1 MLDPTAVTKMVED
14 QIARSVNDQV
24 LEVFATDEWLK
35 PIEAKIIDYTQQRI
49 LGKFSNSSALPEI
62 VEAVKTSVAELFATG
77 QIPGVDQ
84 YIDSS
89 IIKQSIDQA
98 VQDNIVTA
106 IKDLGRDPAWIEK
119 IERLINQSMVQRV
132 VAGLSTIDI
141 GGLIQQ
147 RVDENMSELD
157 SKVAA
162 RLHTP
167 GIQYH
172 AHSPELTVLDEN
184 VVVENCLTAN
194 RIEVVNSAK
203 IKELT
208 VTGSINTD
216 NRAWQTLSEDISNK
230 TLDRLSTEW
239 RESLIADVESKIREH
254 GIDFAQVQIDG
265 VRVVVGDTLSRKITN
280 SNLQSLGAL
289 NELRVSGE
297 AHIYNTVSVLNK
309 RLGINTQEP
318 EMALSVWD
326 EEVSILAGKFKD
338 KSAYIGTGRLQNLVL
353 GVNRT
358 PAIEIDVD
366 GITAVKKLRV
376 GVHRISHG
384 TEVPNYAGT
393 KGDVVFNANPSINDN
408 VFAWQCLGGFKWKI
422 IRTVE

>member
-1 MLDPTAVTKMVED
+1 MLDPKVVTKLVED
-14 QIARSVNDQV
+14 QIAKSVNDQV

-35 PIEAKIIDYTQQRI
+35 PIESKIVDYTQQRI
-49 LGKFSNSSALPEI
+49 LGKFANSSALPEI
-62 VEAVKTSVAELFATG
+62 IEAVKTSVAELFDSG
-77 QIPGVDQ
+77 KIPGVDQ
-84 YIDSS
+84 YIDSTVV
-89 IIKQSIDQA
+89 KQTIDQA
-98 VQDNIVTA
+98 VQDNIISA

-132 VAGLSTIDI
+132 VAGLSTIDV
-141 GGLIQQ
+141 GGVIRQ
-147 RVDENMSELD
+147 RVDENMTGLD
-157 SKVAA
+157 KKVAE

-167 GIQYH
+167 GIQDH
-172 AHSPELTVLDEN
+172 AQNPELTVLDEN

-194 RIEVVNSAK
+194 RIEVVNSAR

-216 NRAWQTLSEDISNK
+216 NRAWQTLSEDISEK
-230 TLDRLSTEW
+230 TLNRLTNEW
-239 RESLIADVESKIREH
+239 RESLIKDVEDKIREH
-254 GIDFAQVQIDG
+254 GIDFSEVQIDG
-265 VRVVVGDTLSRKITN
+265 VRVVAGDTLSRKITN
-280 SNLQSLGAL
+280 SNIQSLGAL
-289 NELRVSGE
+289 KELKVSGE

-309 RLGINTQEP
+309 RLGVNTQEP

-338 KSAYIGTGRLQNLVL
+338 KSAYIGTGRAQNLVL

-358 PAIEIDVD
+358 PAVEIDID
-366 GITAVKKLRV
+366 GITSIKKLRV

-422 IRTVE
+422 IRSVE

>member
-1 MLDPTAVTKMVED
+1 MLDPKVVTKLVED

-49 LGKFSNSSALPEI
+49 LGKFANSSALPEI

-132 VAGLSTIDI
+132 VAGLSTIDV

-147 RVDENMSELD
+147 RVDENMSDLD

-167 GIQYH
+167 GIQDH
-172 AHSPELTVLDEN
+172 AQQSELTVLDEN

-194 RIEVVNSAK
+194 RIEVVTSAK

-216 NRAWQTLSEDISNK
+216 NRAWQTLSEDISKK

-239 RESLIADVESKIREH
+239 KESLIADVESKIREH
-254 GIDFAQVQIDG
+254 GIDFTQVQIDG

-280 SNLQSLGAL
+280 SNLQSLGSLKEL
-289 NELRVSGE
+289 NVVGE

-309 RLGINTQEP
+309 RLGVNTQEP

-366 GITAVKKLRV
+366 GVTAVKKLRV

-408 VFAWQCLGGFKWKI
+408 VFAWQCLGGFKWKL

>member
-1 MLDPTAVTKMVED
+1 
-14 QIARSVNDQV
+14 
-24 LEVFATDEWLK
+24 
-35 PIEAKIIDYTQQRI
+35 
-49 LGKFSNSSALPEI
+49 
-62 VEAVKTSVAELFATG
+62 
-77 QIPGVDQ
+77 
-84 YIDSS
+84 
-89 IIKQSIDQA
+89 
-98 VQDNIVTA
+98 
-106 IKDLGRDPAWIEK
+106 
-119 IERLINQSMVQRV
+119 
-132 VAGLSTIDI
+132 
-141 GGLIQQ
+141 
-147 RVDENMSELD
+147 MSDLD
-157 SKVAA
+157 SKVAE

-167 GIQYH
+167 GIQDH
-172 AHSPELTVLDEN
+172 AQQPELTVLDKN

-194 RIEVVNSAK
+194 RIEVVTSAK

-216 NRAWQTLSEDISNK
+216 NRAWQTLSEDISKK
-230 TLDRLSTEW
+230 TLDRLTTEW
-239 RESLIADVESKIREH
+239 RESLIEDVEDKIRER
-254 GIDFAQVQIDG
+254 GINFTQVQIDG
-265 VRVVVGDTLSRKITN
+265 VNVISGDTLSRKITN
-280 SNLQSLGAL
+280 SNLQKVGAL
-289 NELRVSGE
+289 QDLTVSGE

-309 RLGINTQEP
+309 RLGVNTQEP

-358 PAIEIDVD
+358 PAVEIDVD
-366 GITAVKKLRV
+366 GITAIKKLRV

-408 VFAWQCLGGFKWKI
+408 VFAWQCLGGFKWKL

>member
-1 MLDPTAVTKMVED
+1 MLDPKAVTKLVED

-24 LEVFATDEWLK
+24 LEVFVTDEWLK

-49 LGKFSNSSALPEI
+49 LGKFANSSVLPEI
-62 VEAVKTSVAELFATG
+62 VEAVKNSVTELFASG
-77 QIPGVDQ
+77 QIPGIDQ
-84 YIDSS
+84 YIDSAT
-89 IIKQSIDQA
+89 IRQTIDQA

-106 IKDLGRDPAWIEK
+106 IKDLGRDPTWLAK
-119 IERLINQSMVQRV
+119 IETLINQSMVQRV
-132 VAGLSTIDI
+132 VAGLSTIDV
-141 GGLIQQ
+141 GGLIRQQ
-147 RVDENMSELD
+147 VNENMNELD
-157 SKVAA
+157 SKVAQ
-162 RLHTP
+162 RLRTS
-167 GIQYH
+167 GIQDH
-172 AHSPELTVLDEN
+172 AQQLELTVLDEN

-194 RIEVVNSAK
+194 RVEVVGSAK
-203 IKELT
+203 IRELT

-216 NRAWQTLSEDISNK
+216 NKSWQALSEDISEK
-230 TLDRLSTEW
+230 TLNLLTNEW
-239 RESLIADVESKIREH
+239 RDSLIADVEDKIRER
-254 GIDFAQVQIDG
+254 GIDFTQVQIDG
-265 VRVVVGDTLSRKITN
+265 VRVIAGDTLSRKIVN
-280 SNLQSLGAL
+280 SSLQSVGAL
-289 NELRVSGE
+289 KELKVAGE

-309 RLGINTQEP
+309 RLGVNTQEP

-358 PAIEIDVD
+358 PAVEIDID
-366 GITAVKKLRV
+366 GTTAIKKLRV

-408 VFAWQCLGGFKWKI
+408 VFAWQCLGGYKWKI
-422 IRTVE
+422 IRSVE

>member
-1 MLDPTAVTKMVED
+1 MLDPTTVTKMVED

-62 VEAVKTSVAELFATG
+62 VEAVKTSIAELFATG

-167 GIQYH
+167 GIQDH

>member
-1 MLDPTAVTKMVED
+1 MLDQITLNKLVEE
-14 QIARSVNDQV
+14 QIEKSINDQV
-24 LEVFATDEWLK
+24 VNT
-35 PIEAKIIDYTQQRI
+35 IQH
-49 LGKFSNSSALPEI
+49 LGN
-62 VEAVKTSVAELFATG
+62 
-77 QIPGVDQ
+77 
-84 YIDSS
+84 
-89 IIKQSIDQA
+89 
-98 VQDNIVTA
+98 
-106 IKDLGRDPAWIEK
+106 DPAWVEK
-119 IERLINQSMVQRV
+119 IAQLVNQAMVRRV
-132 VAGLSTIDI
+132 VAGLSSVDV
-141 GGLIQQ
+141 GGLIRQ
-147 RVDENMSELD
+147 RVDENMTDLD
-157 SKVAA
+157 SRVAK
-162 RLHTP
+162 RLQTP
-167 GIQYH
+167 GIQDH
-172 AHSPELTVLDEN
+172 AQQPELTVLDEN

-194 RIEVVNSAK
+194 RIEVVTSAR

-216 NRAWQTLSEDISNK
+216 NRAWQTLSEDISKK

-239 RESLIADVESKIREH
+239 KESLIADVESKIREH

-280 SNLQSLGAL
+280 SNLQKVGAL
-289 NELRVSGE
+289 KDLTVTGE

-358 PAIEIDVD
+358 PAVEIDVD
-366 GITAVKKLRV
+366 GVTAVKKLRV

>member
-1 MLDPTAVTKMVED
+1 MLDPKVVTKMVED

-84 YIDSS
+84 YVDSAT
-89 IIKQSIDQA
+89 IKQTIDQA
-98 VQDNIVTA
+98 VQDNIVIA

-132 VAGLSTIDI
+132 VAGLSSVDV
-141 GGLIQQ
+141 GGLIRQ
-147 RVDENMSELD
+147 RVDENMSDLD

-167 GIQYH
+167 GIQDH

-194 RIEVVNSAK
+194 RIEVVTSAK

-216 NRAWQTLSEDISNK
+216 NRAWQTLSEDISKK

-239 RESLIADVESKIREH
+239 KESLIADVESKIREH
-254 GIDFAQVQIDG
+254 GIDFTQVQIDG

-280 SNLQSLGAL
+280 SNLQSLGSLKEL
-289 NELRVSGE
+289 NVVGE

-309 RLGINTQEP
+309 RLGVNTQEP

-358 PAIEIDVD
+358 PAVEIDVD
-366 GITAVKKLRV
+366 GVTAVKKLRV

-422 IRTVE
+422 IRSVE

>member
-1 MLDPTAVTKMVED
+1 MLDPKVVTKMVED
-14 QIARSVNDQV
+14 QIARSVTDQV
-24 LEVFATDEWLK
+24 LEVFATDDWLK
-35 PIEAKIIDYTQQRI
+35 PIETKIIDYTQQRI
-49 LGKFSNSSALPEI
+49 LGKFANSSTVPELI
-62 VEAVKTSVAELFATG
+62 ETVKASVAELFANG

-89 IIKQSIDQA
+89 TIKQSIDQA
-98 VQDNIVTA
+98 VQDNILNAVN
-106 IKDLGRDPAWIEK
+106 DLGRDPVWLEK

-141 GGLIQQ
+141 GSLIRQ
-147 RVDENMSELD
+147 RVDENMVDLD
-157 SKVAA
+157 SKIVQ
-162 RLHTP
+162 RLQTP
-167 GIQYH
+167 GIQDH
-172 AHSPELTVLDEN
+172 AQQSELTVLDEN

-194 RIEVVNSAK
+194 RIDVVTSAK

-216 NRAWQTLSEDISNK
+216 NRAWQTLSEDISKK
-230 TLDRLSTEW
+230 TLSRLTTEW
-239 RESLIADVESKIREH
+239 RASLIDDVEDKIRNR
-254 GIDFAQVQIDG
+254 GINFTQVQIDG
-265 VRVVVGDTLSRKITN
+265 VNVVSGDTLSRKITN
-280 SNLQSLGAL
+280 SSLQKVGAL
-289 NELRVSGE
+289 RDLTVSGE

-309 RLGINTQEP
+309 RLGVNTQEP

-326 EEVSILAGKFKD
+326 EEVSILAGKFKE

-358 PAIEIDVD
+358 PAVEIDVD
-366 GITAVKKLRV
+366 GVTAIKKLRV

-393 KGDVVFNANPSINDN
+393 KGDIVFNANPGINDN
-408 VFAWQCLGGFKWKI
+408 VFAWQCLGGFKWKL
-422 IRTVE
+422 IRSVE

>member
-1 MLDPTAVTKMVED
+1 MLDPKAVTKLVED

-24 LEVFATDEWLK
+24 LEVFATDEWLR

-49 LGKFSNSSALPEI
+49 LGKFANSSALPEI
-62 VEAVKTSVAELFATG
+62 VEAVKTSVAELFASG

-84 YIDSS
+84 YIDEVT
-89 IIKQSIDQA
+89 IKQTIDQA

-106 IKDLGRDPAWIEK
+106 IKDLGRDPAWLEK

-132 VAGLSTIDI
+132 VAGLSTIDVN
-141 GGLIQQ
+141 GLIRQ
-147 RVDENMSELD
+147 RVDENMTELD
-157 SKVAA
+157 SRVAE
-162 RLHTP
+162 RLQTP
-167 GIQYH
+167 GIQDH
-172 AHSPELTVLDEN
+172 AQQPELTVLDEN

-203 IKELT
+203 IRELT

-216 NRAWQTLSEDISNK
+216 NRAWQTLSEDISEK
-230 TLDRLSTEW
+230 TLNRLTNQW
-239 RESLIADVESKIREH
+239 KESLIEDVEDKIRKR
-254 GIDFAQVQIDG
+254 GINFTQVQIDG
-265 VRVVVGDTLSRKITN
+265 VNVFSGDTLSRKITN
-280 SNLQSLGAL
+280 SSLQRVGAL
-289 NELRVSGE
+289 QDLTVSGE

-309 RLGINTQEP
+309 RLGVNTQEP

-338 KSAYIGTGRLQNLVL
+338 RSAYIGTGRLQNLVL

-358 PAIEIDVD
+358 PAVEIDVD
-366 GITAVKKLRV
+366 GVTAVKKLRV

-422 IRTVE
+422 IRAVE

>member
-1 MLDPTAVTKMVED
+1 MLDQITLNKLVEE
-14 QIARSVNDQV
+14 QIEKSINDQV
-24 LEVFATDEWLK
+24 VNT
-35 PIEAKIIDYTQQRI
+35 IQH
-49 LGKFSNSSALPEI
+49 LGN
-62 VEAVKTSVAELFATG
+62 
-77 QIPGVDQ
+77 
-84 YIDSS
+84 
-89 IIKQSIDQA
+89 
-98 VQDNIVTA
+98 
-106 IKDLGRDPAWIEK
+106 DPTWVEK
-119 IERLINQSMVQRV
+119 IEQLVNQAMVRRV
-132 VAGLSTIDI
+132 VAGLSSVDV
-141 GGLIQQ
+141 GGLIRQ
-147 RVDENMSELD
+147 RVDENMTDLD
-157 SKVAA
+157 SRVAK
-162 RLHTP
+162 RLQTP
-167 GIQYH
+167 GIQDH
-172 AHSPELTVLDEN
+172 AQQPELTVLDEN

-194 RIEVVNSAK
+194 RIEVVTSAR

-216 NRAWQTLSEDISNK
+216 NRAWQTLSEDISKK

-239 RESLIADVESKIREH
+239 KESLIADVESKIREH
-254 GIDFAQVQIDG
+254 GIDFDQVQIDG
-265 VRVVVGDTLSRKITN
+265 VRVVEGDTLSRKITN
-280 SNLQSLGAL
+280 SNLQKVGAL
-289 NELRVSGE
+289 KDLTVTGE

-309 RLGINTQEP
+309 RLGVNTQEP

-366 GITAVKKLRV
+366 GVTAVKKMRL

-422 IRTVE
+422 IRAVE

>member
-1 MLDPTAVTKMVED
+1 MLDPTVVTKMVED

-35 PIEAKIIDYTQQRI
+35 PIEAKIIEYTQQRI
-49 LGKFSNSSALPEI
+49 LGKFANSSALPEI
-62 VEAVKTSVAELFATG
+62 VEAVKTSVAELFASG
-77 QIPGVDQ
+77 QIPGVDR
-84 YIDSS
+84 YIDNAT
-89 IIKQSIDQA
+89 IKQTIDQA
-98 VQDNIVTA
+98 VQDNIITA
-106 IKDLGRDPAWIEK
+106 IKDLGRDPAWLEK
-119 IERLINQSMVQRV
+119 IEKLINQSMVQRV
-132 VAGLSTIDI
+132 VAGLSSIDV
-141 GGLIQQ
+141 GGLIRQQ
-147 RVDENMSELD
+147 VDENMSDLD
-157 SKVAA
+157 IKVAK
-162 RLHTP
+162 RLQTP
-167 GIQYH
+167 GIQDH
-172 AHSPELTVLDEN
+172 AQKPELTVLDEN

-194 RIEVVNSAK
+194 RIDVVGSAK

-216 NRAWQTLSEDISNK
+216 NRAWQTLSDAISEK

-239 RESLIADVESKIREH
+239 KQLLVADVEHKIREE
-254 GIDFAQVQIDG
+254 GINFSQVQIDG
-265 VRVVVGDTLSRKITN
+265 VRVVEGDTLSRKITN
-280 SNLQSLGAL
+280 SNLQKVGAL
-289 NELRVSGE
+289 KDLTVVGE

-309 RLGINTQEP
+309 RLGVNTQEP

-326 EEVSILAGKFKD
+326 EEISILAGKFKD

-358 PAIEIDVD
+358 PAVEIDVD
-366 GITAVKKLRV
+366 GITAIKKLRV

-393 KGDVVFNANPSINDN
+393 KGDVVFNVNPGINDN

-422 IRTVE
+422 IRSVE

>member
-1 MLDPTAVTKMVED
+1 MLDPKAVTKLVED

-24 LEVFATDEWLK
+24 LEVFATDEWLR

-49 LGKFSNSSALPEI
+49 LGKFANSSALPEI
-62 VEAVKTSVAELFATG
+62 VEAVKTSVAELFASG

-84 YIDSS
+84 YIDEVT
-89 IIKQSIDQA
+89 IKQTIDQA

-106 IKDLGRDPAWIEK
+106 IKDLGRDPAWLEK

-132 VAGLSTIDI
+132 VAGLSTIDVN
-141 GGLIQQ
+141 GLIRQ
-147 RVDENMSELD
+147 RVDENMTELD
-157 SKVAA
+157 SRVAE
-162 RLHTP
+162 RLQTP
-167 GIQYH
+167 GIQDH
-172 AHSPELTVLDEN
+172 AQQPELTVLDEN

-203 IKELT
+203 IRELT

-216 NRAWQTLSEDISNK
+216 NRAWQTLSEDISEK
-230 TLDRLSTEW
+230 TLNRLTNQW
-239 RESLIADVESKIREH
+239 KESLIEDVEDKIRKR
-254 GIDFAQVQIDG
+254 GINFTQVQIDG
-265 VRVVVGDTLSRKITN
+265 VNVFSGDTLSRKITN
-280 SNLQSLGAL
+280 SSLQRVGAL
-289 NELRVSGE
+289 QDLTVSGE

-309 RLGINTQEP
+309 RLGVNTQEP

-338 KSAYIGTGRLQNLVL
+338 RSAYIGTGRLQNLVL

-358 PAIEIDVD
+358 PAVEIDVD
-366 GITAVKKLRV
+366 GVTAVKKLRV

>member
-1 MLDPTAVTKMVED
+1 MLDPKVVTKMVED

-84 YIDSS
+84 YVDSAT
-89 IIKQSIDQA
+89 IKQTIDQA
-98 VQDNIVTA
+98 VQDNIVIA

-132 VAGLSTIDI
+132 VAGLSSVDV
-141 GGLIQQ
+141 GGLIRQ
-147 RVDENMSELD
+147 RVDENMSDLD

-167 GIQYH
+167 GIQDH

-194 RIEVVNSAK
+194 RIEVVTSAK

-216 NRAWQTLSEDISNK
+216 NRAWQTLSEDISKK

-239 RESLIADVESKIREH
+239 KESLIADVESKIREH
-254 GIDFAQVQIDG
+254 GIDFTQVQIDG

-280 SNLQSLGAL
+280 SNLQSLGSLKEL
-289 NELRVSGE
+289 NVVGE

-309 RLGINTQEP
+309 RLGVNTQEP

-338 KSAYIGTGRLQNLVL
+338 RSAYIGTGRLQNLVL

-358 PAIEIDVD
+358 PAVEIDVD
-366 GITAVKKLRV
+366 GVTAVKKLRV

>member
-1 MLDPTAVTKMVED
+1 MLDPKAVTKLVED

-24 LEVFATDEWLK
+24 LEVFATDDWLK
-35 PIEAKIIDYTQQRI
+35 PIEAKIVDYTQQRI

-62 VEAVKTSVAELFATG
+62 VNAVKTSVAELFASG
-77 QIPGVDQ
+77 QIPGIDQ
-84 YIDSS
+84 YIDSATV
-89 IIKQSIDQA
+89 QRTIDQA

-106 IKDLGRDPAWIEK
+106 IKDLGRDPVWLEK

-132 VAGLSTIDI
+132 VAGLSAIDI
-141 GGLIQQ
+141 NQLIYQ
-147 RVDENMSELD
+147 RVDENMIELD
-157 SKVAA
+157 SKVAE
-162 RLHTP
+162 RLQTP
-167 GIQYH
+167 GIQDH
-172 AHSPELTVLDEN
+172 ARQPELTVLDEN

-194 RIEVVNSAK
+194 RIDVVGSAK

-216 NRAWQTLSEDISNK
+216 NRAWQTLSEDISQK
-230 TLDRLSTEW
+230 TLDRLTSEW
-239 RESLIADVESKIREH
+239 KESLIADVEDKIREH
-254 GIDFAQVQIDG
+254 GINFLQVQIDG
-265 VRVVVGDTLSRKITN
+265 VRVIDGDTLSRKITN
-280 SNLQSLGAL
+280 SNLQKLGAL
-289 NELRVSGE
+289 RDLTVTGE

-309 RLGINTQEP
+309 RLGVNTQEP

-338 KSAYIGTGRLQNLVL
+338 KSAYIGTGRAQNLVL

-358 PAIEIDVD
+358 PAVEIDID
-366 GITAVKKLRV
+366 GTTAIKKLRV

-393 KGDVVFNANPSINDN
+393 KGDVVFNANPSVNDN

-422 IRTVE
+422 IRSVE

>member
-1 MLDPTAVTKMVED
+1 M
-14 QIARSVNDQV
+14 
-24 LEVFATDEWLK
+24 
-35 PIEAKIIDYTQQRI
+35 
-49 LGKFSNSSALPEI
+49 
-62 VEAVKTSVAELFATG
+62 
-77 QIPGVDQ
+77 
-84 YIDSS
+84 
-89 IIKQSIDQA
+89 
-98 VQDNIVTA
+98 
-106 IKDLGRDPAWIEK
+106 
-119 IERLINQSMVQRV
+119 
-132 VAGLSTIDI
+132 
-141 GGLIQQ
+141 
-147 RVDENMSELD
+147 
-157 SKVAA
+157 
-162 RLHTP
+162 
-167 GIQYH
+167 
-172 AHSPELTVLDEN
+172 DEN

-194 RIEVVNSAK
+194 RIEVVTSAK

-216 NRAWQTLSEDISNK
+216 NRAWQTLSEDISKK
-230 TLDRLSTEW
+230 TLDRLSVEW

-254 GIDFAQVQIDG
+254 GIDFTQVQIDG

-289 NELRVSGE
+289 NELRVTGE

-338 KSAYIGTGRLQNLVL
+338 RAAYIGTGRLQNLVL

-422 IRTVE
+422 IRSVE